1 MTDVTLFWSLYNAGL
16 NGDFGAAADMI
27 DGDCGYAM
35 LPTMEGKHSRPLL
48 MGAFWVT
55 AGYWFGGHG
64 CAAGG
69 CRDGGRGRFRG

>member
-35 LPTMEGKHSRPLL
+35 LPTMEVSRGKPDV
-48 MGAFWVT
+48 MQAM
-55 AGYWFGGHG
+55 
-64 CAAGG
+64 
-69 CRDGGRGRFRG
+69 GRGAEASSEAVQDRPRQLP